1 MENERPLSKYQ
12 LKQKRLREG
21 AYDAPEKKEAEPIKE
36 EPQKRRPGRPRKDS
50 SAKQTEPPKEQ
61 KDPVKERE
69 RLLML
74 SVSFRAKL
82 RLQNEVIAKS
92 KEKIKNIERH
102 IEHMSRLAETTEDT
116 IARLEAALNKLEE
129 AS

>member
-36 EPQKRRPGRPRKDS
+36 EPQKRRPRKDS
-50 SAKQTEPPKEQ
+50 SAKQQTEPPKEQ